1 MSIGDCL
8 THRSEFLEQARDE
21 FGFVTQDLVVSEMLP
36 YMLDSKLIDSEQFED
51 AFLDIP
57 APLKLN
63 SYSVSETGERLQ
75 LVLVDESKTDERI
88 SEADLL
94 VSERANYDNQLN
106 RCFKFLKAAINGT
119 LKNQLQDSHPC
130 MVLVDKLSSA
140 SGIEQFDVVEIFLIS
155 LTATVS
161 FKGSSPQLKTMHF
174 DDKALTIKA
183 SKDGDSIE
191 REILVKLRVIDLNFL
206 SSAINSRGRRES
218 LEVRFRDKY
227 ASNIEVIQAA
237 QEKHFESFLCVF
249 DAEILYELYRSHGS
263 RLLEKNVRSF
273 LGMPRKGVNSGIK
286 GTLRNEPEKFIAYN
300 NGVTITAEK
309 SELFHYKK
317 KTYLES
323 LTDMQIVNGGQT
335 TATIY
340 FAKREGI
347 DISRVKVMAKINVA
361 KTGNEKELD
370 DLISSISK
378 YSNSQSRVS
387 PVDLRARSPQ
397 LVKLKQL
404 SESVQTPSGSHWF
417 FERAKGEF
425 NTQVRKAGP
434 SGAKIKKLYPS
445 ANRFSKEQLAKY
457 FTAWGDQPYL
467 VKKGGEKVFRY
478 FIEEISVESG
488 SSDPTIDR
496 DFYEAVVAK
505 IILFRRLEKIYGSGK
520 NAMGNLRAIV
530 IPYSIAVVYCATD
543 EHPDRGSFDLGA
555 IWKAQDIGDELAELF
570 ARLMLLMNDL
580 IKKYS
585 LSDDYGEYS
594 KKPELWSSIKS
605 SPEVHSFENN
615 PQNSAVIKKY
625 TSKKLAN

>member
-1 MSIGDCL
+1 MSIEDCL
-8 THRSEFLEQARDE
+8 THRSEFLEQTLDE
-21 FGFVTQDLVVSEMLP
+21 FGFVTQDRVVSEMLP
-36 YMLDSKLIDSEQFED
+36 YMLDSKLVDSEQFED
-51 AFLDIP
+51 AFLDLP

-75 LVLVDESKTDERI
+75 LVLVDESKTNEKMP
-88 SEADLL
+88 EVDLL
-94 VSERANYDNQLN
+94 VSERAGYESQLN
-106 RCFKFLKAAINGT
+106 RCLKFLKAAINGA

-174 DDKALTIKA
+174 NDKPLTIKV
-183 SKDGDSIE
+183 SKDGASIE
-191 REILVKLRVIDLNFL
+191 REILIKQRVIDLNFL

-237 QEKHFESFLCVF
+237 QEKHFESFLCVL

-273 LGMPRKGVNSGIK
+273 LGLPRKGVNSGIK

-309 SELFHYKK
+309 SELFQYKK

-425 NTQVRKAGP
+425 NTQVRKAGTG
-434 SGAKIKKLYPS
+434 GARIKKLYPATS
-445 ANRFSKEQLAKY
+445 RFSKEQLAKY

-478 FIEEISVESG
+478 FIEEISGESG

-505 IILFRRLEKIYGSGK
+505 IIMFRRLEKIYGSGK

-530 IPYSIAVVYCATD
+530 VPYSIAVVYCATD
-543 EHPDRGSFDLGA
+543 EHPDRGSFNLGA

-570 ARLMLLMNDL
+570 ARLMFLMNDL

-605 SPEVHSFENN
+605 SPEIRSFESN
-615 PQNSAVIKKY
+615 PLNSAVIKKY
-625 TSKKLAN
+625 TSNKLAN

>member
-1 MSIGDCL
+1 
-8 THRSEFLEQARDE
+8 
-21 FGFVTQDLVVSEMLP
+21 
-36 YMLDSKLIDSEQFED
+36 
-51 AFLDIP
+51 
-57 APLKLN
+57 
-63 SYSVSETGERLQ
+63 
-75 LVLVDESKTDERI
+75 
-88 SEADLL
+88 
-94 VSERANYDNQLN
+94 
-106 RCFKFLKAAINGT
+106 
-119 LKNQLQDSHPC
+119 
-130 MVLVDKLSSA
+130 
-140 SGIEQFDVVEIFLIS
+140 
-155 LTATVS
+155 
-161 FKGSSPQLKTMHF
+161 
-174 DDKALTIKA
+174 
-183 SKDGDSIE
+183 
-191 REILVKLRVIDLNFL
+191 
-206 SSAINSRGRRES
+206 
-218 LEVRFRDKY
+218 
-227 ASNIEVIQAA
+227 
-237 QEKHFESFLCVF
+237 
-249 DAEILYELYRSHGS
+249 
-263 RLLEKNVRSF
+263 
-273 LGMPRKGVNSGIK
+273 
-286 GTLRNEPEKFIAYN
+286 
-300 NGVTITAEK
+300 
-309 SELFHYKK
+309 
-317 KTYLES
+317 
-323 LTDMQIVNGGQT
+323 
-335 TATIY
+335 
-340 FAKREGI
+340 
-347 DISRVKVMAKINVA
+347 VA